1 MNNKHRF
8 SLFYLLII
16 PVSILTLIK
25 CETVDITYVPIN
37 NNRSA
42 IDHAYECEE
51 TLGPLPKFSCDDAIE
66 VPTTK
71 NGIQLNSDSSNYLD
85 CDHPWA
91 FGMACQTGNKVGRY
105 QGINSDGSEN
115 LDVVFITF
123 FRDGGLGVIGNKI
136 STGETCFFSI
146 LDGVENNNLPI
157 PGESGYNEKW
167 MTPSA
172 VAADK
177 CVDCHMS
184 SPFLHTPAVD
194 QLQHPQIPNELLV
207 PLTSNQ
213 PYSVVGQEFG
223 QPKTALFTNNQCTAC
238 HRPQC
243 TSHFQNYPL
252 DELKMPAPFLNATNF
267 DHSNIATMDRQ
278 EIREW
283 CKTLGLDLFTGSG
296 D

>member
-1 MNNKHRF
+1 MKK
-8 SLFYLLII
+8 SLFFTLLVLLLCRCTID
-16 PVSILTLIK
+16 PH
-25 CETVDITYVPIN
+25 DITSEYGPIPG
-37 NNRSA
+37 RTA
-42 IDHAYECEE
+42 LEYAYECEE
-51 TLGPLPKFSCDDAIE
+51 TLGPLPRFSFDDAIE

-91 FGMACQTGNKVGRY
+91 FGMACQTGNKIGRY

-207 PLTSNQ
+207 PLTSNK

-267 DHSNIATMDRQ
+267 DHSDIATMDRQ

>member
-1 MNNKHRF
+1 MKK
-8 SLFYLLII
+8 SLFFTLLVLLLCRCTID
-16 PVSILTLIK
+16 PH
-25 CETVDITYVPIN
+25 DITSEYGPIPG
-37 NNRSA
+37 RTA
-42 IDHAYECEE
+42 LEYAYECEE
-51 TLGPLPKFSCDDAIE
+51 ILGPLPRFSFDDAIE

-91 FGMACQTGNKVGRY
+91 FGMACQTGNKIGRY

-207 PLTSNQ
+207 PLTSNK

-267 DHSNIATMDRQ
+267 DHSDIATMDRQ